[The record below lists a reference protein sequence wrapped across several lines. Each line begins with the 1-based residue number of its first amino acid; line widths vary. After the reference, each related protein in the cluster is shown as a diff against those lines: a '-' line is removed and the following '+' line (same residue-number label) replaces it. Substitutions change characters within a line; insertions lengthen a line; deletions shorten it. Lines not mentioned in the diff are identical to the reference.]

1 MQNIEHIIITQ
12 FSYRGVYANTMRGN
26 DPLKKSNLEHRFKL
40 FEMTCLPSIL
50 QQENQNFKWVLI
62 VDPEL
67 KSHFRNKLEKL
78 ISGRA
83 NSYIHEFNPDEKQ
96 EHTGWLK
103 PFINDKAAYLITTKL
118 DDDDALFTGFT
129 KAVHD
134 HYYGLLENG
143 KTPYFQ
149 FLGCNDN
156 VIQWDFF
163 WSEKAPLGY
172 IKPWG
177 RPNSLP
183 SAAGYSL
190 FVKYPEIDFTFFYQG
205 HHKFKSLRAYI
216 GNRTNRE
223 KVKNREQE
231 SFLKTIEN
239 AALQQK
245 CNWNGQLSV
254 AESFHI
260 IEEPALQVVMVNH
273 IENSQYKRIFEKP
286 DDRIPV
292 DEKTSFPGMAI
303 NFDLARANIYQQ
315 RKTLRFIIRAL
326 FRTIE
331 FSHQGKT
338 KLGFYS
344 RIRRKYKML
353 VKTIRGIRKFG

>member
-1 MQNIEHIIITQ
+1 
-12 FSYRGVYANTMRGN
+12 MRGN

-40 FEMTCLPSIL
+40 FEITCLPSIL
-50 QQENQNFKWVLI
+50 QQENQDFKWVLI
-62 VDPEL
+62 VDPKL
-67 KSHFRNKLEKL
+67 KTHYRNKLEKL

-83 NSYIHEFNPDEKQ
+83 NSYIHEFNSDEKQ

-103 PFINDKAAYLITTKL
+103 SYVNVNAEYLITTKL

-134 HYYGLLENG
+134 HYYGLLNQG

-156 VIQWDFF
+156 VIQWDYF

-177 RPNSLP
+177 RSKSLP

-190 FVKYPEIDFTFFYQG
+190 FVKYPEIEFTFFCQG

-216 GNRTNRE
+216 GNETNRD
-223 KVKNREQE
+223 KVKNPELER
-231 SFLKTIEN
+231 FLKKMEN
-239 AALQQK
+239 TAFQRK
-245 CNWNGQLSV
+245 CNWDGQLSV

-273 IENSQYKRIFEKP
+273 VENSQYKRIFENTEQ
-286 DDRIPV
+286 RIPV
-292 DEKTSFPGMAI
+292 DEIVSFPGMAI
-303 NFDLARANIYQQ
+303 NFNLARANIYQQ
-315 RKTLRFIIRAL
+315 RKTLHFIIRAF

-331 FSHQGKT
+331 FSHQGNT
-338 KLGFYS
+338 KLDFFS

-353 VKTIRGIRKFG
+353 VKTFNSIKKFK